1 MNNHIDIETTL
12 VMAAHLAQLSEVLLR
27 GGLARPVARLLG
39 DVQVSAGV
47 VEGGLRLAHG
57 AVRVTQGPA
66 GAALANLGNAHGLIR
81 SFHAVQT
88 ADNIHNRRLIC

>member
-1 MNNHIDIETTL
+1 
-12 VMAAHLAQLSEVLLR
+12 MAAHLAQLGEVLLR

-66 GAALANLGNAHGLIR
+66 RAALANLGICPWWTYQK
-81 SFHAVQT
+81 FPCY
-88 ADNIHNRRLIC
+88 ADCRQYS